1 MRIAEIYKS
10 VQGEGI
16 LTGTE
21 SVFIRTS
28 GCNLRCWYCDTPH
41 ASWNPQGP
49 HLDTQEILN
58 KTSRLAT
65 QHVVITG
72 GEPMLFQELIP
83 LCEALSKEGHHI
95 TVETSG
101 TRFVPIECNL
111 MSISPKRANSSPPAQ
126 MAGTWLQRH
135 ERARHAPEVIRRL
148 LSEYSYQ
155 LKFVIDQPHDCV
167 DVEDYLREFAEI
179 DRDRVMLMPQGCRQS
194 DLTKIASWLKSYC
207 SRSNL
212 RYCPRKQI
220 EWYGPSRGT

>member
-49 HLDTQEILN
+49 NLDIQEILRRTN
-58 KTSRLAT
+58 RFAT

-72 GEPMLFQELIP
+72 GEPMLFREMIP
-83 LCEALSKEGHHI
+83 LCEALAKEGHHI

-101 TRFVPIECNL
+101 TRFVPVKCNL

-126 MAGTWLQRH
+126 MAGAWLHQHEKTRH
-135 ERARHAPEVIRRL
+135 SPEVIRRL
-148 LSEYSYQ
+148 VGEYSYQ
-155 LKFVIDQPHDCV
+155 LKFVIDKPHDCV
-167 DVEDYLREFAEI
+167 DVEDYLREFTEI

-194 DLTKIASWLKSYC
+194 DLAKTAIWLKPYC

-220 EWYGPSRGT
+220 EWFGASRGT